1 MNAVVGFILHIVFK
15 EAWARKKL
23 VVSLYILV
31 SATFAGL
38 AWVWPQV
45 YTSSATIVV
54 DDRNII
60 RPLME
65 GTAPTTALTEPFK
78 LARSMMASRTTLKEV
93 LTLGGWIDKNTP
105 QQKID
110 SLMDA
115 ARSKTEISNTGKMI
129 VHIRF
134 RDREPMRAYLA
145 AKAMSEIFIRESY
158 LIKQRESESAY
169 RFIDEQ
175 AENYLIKLQVADLA
189 IKEFREKNVDSTPG
203 ALQAANLRILELTRS
218 IEDIN
223 IEILGEESK
232 LAAQREQLAGG
243 GGAKN
248 TASIEREGVLRAR
261 ITALRVQLDDLR
273 LIYKDTY
280 PDIVQINEQIKSTE
294 EQIQEEIDSRNSGKN
309 LEKEDLA
316 DSPIAQALRSD
327 ILLSQ
332 TDISTL
338 KSRKTQLT
346 VLLENERQKVNRINA
361 VEAEITEL
369 TRESAVNKSKYNQ
382 LIEQRESARISRDMD
397 LAKQG
402 INARI
407 QEAAYLPASPKGLRF
422 SHLIIVGVLLSFG
435 VPLSVVFGLTILDQ
449 KVRDPR
455 TISENLGLP
464 ILASVHRVKSSQEIR
479 RDFTK
484 KFGLALI
491 VLSAWSVYGYEIWLK
506 LQG

>member
-1 MNAVVGFILHIVFK
+1 MNAVVGFILHIIFK
-15 EAWARKKL
+15 EAWIRKKL

-31 SATFAGL
+31 SAIFAGL

-65 GTAPTTALTEPFK
+65 GTAPTTALTEPLK

-93 LTLGGWIDKNTP
+93 LMVGGWIDENTP
-105 QQKID
+105 QQQID
-110 SLMDA
+110 SLMDH
-115 ARSKTEISNTGKMI
+115 ARSKTEITNTGKMI
-129 VHIRF
+129 VHISF
-134 RDREPMRAYLA
+134 RDRDPMRAYSA
-145 AKAMSEIFIRESY
+145 AKSMSEIFIRESY

-169 RFIDEQ
+169 QFIDEQ
-175 AENYLIKLQVADLA
+175 AENYLKKLQTADLA

-203 ALQAANLRILELTRS
+203 ALQAANSRIIELTRN

-223 IEILGEESK
+223 IEILGEKSK
-232 LAAQREQLAGG
+232 LAAQQEQLSGG
-243 GGAKN
+243 GGAEN
-248 TASIEREGVLRAR
+248 TASIEREGALRAR
-261 ITALRVQLDDLR
+261 ITSLRAQLEDLR
-273 LIYKDTY
+273 LVYKDTY
-280 PDIVQINEQIKSTE
+280 PDIVQIIHQISSTE
-294 EQIQEEIDSRNSGKN
+294 NQIQNEIDSRNSGIN
-309 LEKEDLA
+309 MQREDLT
-316 DSPIAQALRSD
+316 DSPLAQTLRSD
-327 ILLSQ
+327 MLLVQ
-332 TDISTL
+332 TSISTL
-338 KSRKTQLT
+338 MSRKNQLT
-346 VLLENERQKVNRINA
+346 VLLENERQKVTRINS
-361 VEAEITEL
+361 VESEITEL

-407 QEAAYLPASPKGLRF
+407 QEAAFIPASPKGLRF
-422 SHLIIVGVLLSFG
+422 SHLIIIGILFSFG

-455 TISENLGLP
+455 IISEKLGLP
-464 ILASVHRVKSSQEIR
+464 VLANVHRVKSTQEIR
-479 RDFTK
+479 NDFTK
-484 KFGLALI
+484 KFGLVVI
-491 VLSAWSVYGYEIWLK
+491 ILSIWSIYGYEIWLK

>member
-1 MNAVVGFILHIVFK
+1 MNAVVGFILHVVFK

-31 SATFAGL
+31 SVTFAGL
-38 AWVWPQV
+38 AWFWPQV

-65 GTAPTTALTEPFK
+65 GTAPTTALTEPLK

-93 LTLGGWIDKNTP
+93 LTVGGWIDETTP

-110 SLMDA
+110 SLMDDI
-115 ARSKTEISNTGKMI
+115 RGKTEISNTGKMI
-129 VHIRF
+129 VHISY
-134 RDREPMRAYLA
+134 RDRDPMRAYLA
-145 AKAMSEIFIRESY
+145 TKAMSEIFIRESY

-175 AENYLIKLQVADLA
+175 AENYLRKLQEADLA

-203 ALQAANLRILELTRS
+203 AMQAANSRILELTRN
-218 IEDIN
+218 IENLD
-223 IEILGEESK
+223 IEILGERSK
-232 LAAQREQLAGG
+232 LAAQREQLSGG
-243 GGAKN
+243 KGAEN

-261 ITALRVQLDDLR
+261 ISALKAQLEDLR
-273 LIYKDTY
+273 LVYKDTY
-280 PDIVQINEQIKSTE
+280 PDIVQIKEQIASTE
-294 EQIQEEIDSRNSGKN
+294 KQIVSEIDARNGTS
-309 LEKEDLA
+309 LRKEELS
-316 DSPIAQALRSD
+316 DSPLAQTLRSE
-327 ILLSQ
+327 ILLTQ
-332 TDISTL
+332 TSISTL
-338 KSRKTQLT
+338 NSHRKQLS
-346 VLLENERQKVNRINA
+346 VLLDKERKKVNRINA

-407 QEAAYLPASPKGLRF
+407 QEAAYLPVSPKGLRF
-422 SHLIIVGVLLSFG
+422 SHLIVVGVLFSFL
-435 VPLSVVFGLTILDQ
+435 VPLGIVFGLTILDQ

-455 TISENLGLP
+455 VISEKLGLP
-464 ILASVHRVKSSQEIR
+464 VLASVHRVKSSQEIR
-479 RDFTK
+479 SEITK
-484 KFGLALI
+484 KLGLILV
-491 VLSAWSVYGYEIWLK
+491 VLAAWSIYGYEIWLK
-506 LQG
+506 VQG